1 MSNNNYLKL
10 ANEMNKMFQEQFEPR
25 YSNQKNKI
33 ITSEESGCPYCGNTS
48 GKTDHRG
55 NCVSCGGDLGKLVNK
70 KNKPYK
76 NAFMVS
82 VSDCAIYTYNGKI
95 AITGKS
101 LISTSLEVSFSKENA
116 FGYIYS
122 SSSEKITIV
131 DSVPLI
137 NFEHTVNTELMK
149 INSQIASMGEDT
161 NIIGEIEVVYPK
173 FRFKKL
179 NGGMIE
185 GYPLETN
192 IGNINNIYGY
202 YRIEL
207 Q

>member
-10 ANEMNKMFQEQFEPR
+10 VKEMNKMFQEQFEPR

-33 ITSEESGCPYCGNTS
+33 ITSDESGCPYCRNTS
-48 GKTDHRG
+48 GKTDNRG
-55 NCVSCGGDLGKLVNK
+55 NCASCGGDLGKLANK

-82 VSDCAIYTYNGKI
+82 VGDCTIYTYNGKI

-101 LISTSLEVSFSKENA
+101 LISTSLEVSFSKENT

-122 SSSEKITIV
+122 SNSEKITIV
-131 DSVPLI
+131 DSVSLI
-137 NFEHTVNTELMK
+137 DFENRVNTELMK
-149 INSQIASMGEDT
+149 ITAQLANTGEAT
-161 NIIGEIEVVYPK
+161 NIIGEIEVVYPQFK
-173 FRFKKL
+173 FKKL
-179 NGGMIE
+179 SGGMIE

-192 IGNINNIYGY
+192 IGNIKNVYGY
-202 YRIEL
+202 YHIKL
-207 Q
+207 